1 MDFEKISYAL
11 EGEIAVISFDDPKT
25 MNAAG
30 LDTVE
35 ELLLAFEKA
44 GDDARGT
51 ILTGNGRGFCSGAN
65 LSGDVGGGSKP
76 RGKPDAGKALDSHY
90 NPFIKVMREHP
101 HPVITAVNGAAAGVG
116 CSIALMGDMVIAAEG
131 AYFLQ
136 AFRRIGLVP
145 DGGSTWLLPRTI
157 GRVRAMEM
165 ALLGEKLPAA
175 KALEWGMVSKVVPD
189 DQLMSEAMD
198 LAMTLSKGPTRAL
211 SVMRGLIWDGC
222 ENDLEAQL
230 HAERN
235 AQRIAGRTSD
245 FKEGVSAFLEKRPA
259 RFTGQ

>member
-1 MDFEKISYAL
+1 MDFEKITYAVD
-11 EGEIAVISFDDPKT
+11 GDIATITFNDPAT
-25 MNAAG
+25 MNACG
-30 LDTVE
+30 LDTAE
-35 ELLLAFEKA
+35 ELLLAFEQA
-44 GDDARGT
+44 ADAARCT

-65 LSGDVGGGSKP
+65 LSTDVSGASKP

-90 NPFIKVMREHP
+90 NPLIMAMREHP

-116 CSIALMGDMVIAAEG
+116 CSIALMGDMVVAAES

-175 KALEWGMVSKVVPD
+175 KALEWGLVNEVVAD
-189 DQLMSEAMD
+189 DELMPAATA
-198 LAMTLSKGPTRAL
+198 LAEKLAKGPTQAL
-211 SVMRGLIWDGC
+211 SIMRGLIWEGT
-222 ENDLEAQL
+222 ETDLSDQL
-230 HAERN
+230 HAERV
-235 AQRIAGRTSD
+235 AQRSAGRTDD
-245 FKEGVSAFLEKRPA
+245 FREGVKAFLEKRPA
-259 RFTGQ
+259 AFTGK